1 MSAQT
6 FYVCFII
13 DPHRRIAVLSRA
25 PRSGGRFNHRT
36 GTDLA
41 SLADS
46 HALTTISRRL
56 SALGKMHPFNDLPW
70 NPAHRDHYACGNI
83 GPSKPSCH
91 K

>member
-1 MSAQT
+1 MEPT
-6 FYVCFII
+6 P
-13 DPHRRIAVLSRA
+13 PHRSLVT
-25 PRSGGRFNHRT
+25 RT
-36 GTDLA
+36 EILPPGAGSTVGAGADLA

-46 HALTTISRRL
+46 HALTTISQRL

-83 GPSKPSCH
+83 RPSKPSCH